1 MAIIGTGKDLKAGVD
16 GLTEIIEYFSLNG
29 PAETLPLSV

>member
-29 PAETLPLSV
+29 PAEILPLSV